1 MFFSTWVTSG
11 VVECHSVDQHAV
23 VLYHNSYNLLLPFPA
38 SHDQWNTT
46 KHHMTHG
53 PLVHTMNT
61 LSACDVYDS
70 MMLTMMISGG
80 ATVIFADITEDNSE
94 EYEIK

>member
-1 MFFSTWVTSG
+1 
-11 VVECHSVDQHAV
+11 
-23 VLYHNSYNLLLPFPA
+23 
-38 SHDQWNTT
+38 
-46 KHHMTHG
+46 MTHG